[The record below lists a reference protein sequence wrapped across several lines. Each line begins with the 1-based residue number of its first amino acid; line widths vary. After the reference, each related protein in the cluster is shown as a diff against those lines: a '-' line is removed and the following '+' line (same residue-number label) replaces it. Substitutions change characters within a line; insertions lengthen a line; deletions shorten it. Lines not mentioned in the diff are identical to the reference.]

1 MITISKKEPKA
12 IFELANM
19 LKEADI
25 PFDFDFQ
32 ESTIEFVN
40 RKKRIEFVNRKK
52 RDIGTLQI
60 EIYGFSFLGYGV
72 DLVKLNTYYILNLN
86 SGRESIHNEVDIYTA
101 EEAFRRISDIYGRKE

>member
-40 RKKRIEFVNRKK
+40 RKKR
-52 RDIGTLQI
+52 DIGTLQI
-60 EIYGFSFLGYGV
+60 EIYGFSFLGYGI